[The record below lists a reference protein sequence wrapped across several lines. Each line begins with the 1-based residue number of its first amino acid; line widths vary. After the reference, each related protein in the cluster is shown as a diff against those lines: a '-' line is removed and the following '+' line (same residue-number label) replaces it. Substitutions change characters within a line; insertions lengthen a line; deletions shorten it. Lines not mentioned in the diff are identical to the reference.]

1 MLIIEVHGKVCSGN
15 LIHYYLF
22 CPVLMVTSR
31 PGEVTQFSAVV
42 RYFLNILLSSRAL
55 YFVPK
60 SLRFTE
66 TLPLSY

>member
-22 CPVLMVTSR
+22 SSVLKVTSR

-42 RYFLNILLSSRAL
+42 RYFLNILLSSRFL

-60 SLRFTE
+60 GLRFSE
-66 TLPLSY
+66 THPMLY